1 MINEENEDSEENS
14 FLNEMNNNNYVN
26 TIIDKKQER
35 LLKKQNDEIEKQKK
49 RDLKI
54 QQREEKKYELELR
67 KIGKNQEFDSEN
79 LQGKDKLI
87 LIHKINQYKLLF
99 PNELK
104 TFKFKEKN
112 ASIAELQSY
121 VKECSDI
128 IEINSVDQF
137 MLDSIISSIKM
148 VEPFTEYSDYN
159 ISGLSVILKQNPD
172 FVRLSKLLF
181 IKYQVFSQIPVEIQ
195 MISIVCCTSYLC
207 IQKNKT
213 NHTINAYLDE
223 EI

>member
-1 MINEENEDSEENS
+1 MLNEENEENEENS

-35 LLKKQNDEIEKQKK
+35 LLKNQNDEIEKQKK

-54 QQREEKKYELELR
+54 QQREEKRYELELR

-104 TFKFKEKN
+104 GFKFKEKN
-112 ASIAELQSY
+112 ASIEELQSY

-148 VEPFTEYSDYN
+148 IEPLTEYSDYN

-213 NHTINAYLDE
+213 NNSINAYLDE